1 MVVSRIKG
9 DAPFRQDHGLPVLRW
24 CSFVRNRRIL
34 EPANIAVSKQH
45 FVYLLQ
51 GSMEGTA
58 WTDLR
63 VHKDEK
69 TISSPGQYASWS
81 ISGPKASLPF
91 RMFRVVLTGPTT
103 SKTKPWNLCLCYL
116 ELYGYFR

>member
-1 MVVSRIKG
+1 VS
-9 DAPFRQDHGLPVLRW
+9 
-24 CSFVRNRRIL
+24 N
-34 EPANIAVSKQH
+34 QH
-45 FVYLLQ
+45 IFYLLQ